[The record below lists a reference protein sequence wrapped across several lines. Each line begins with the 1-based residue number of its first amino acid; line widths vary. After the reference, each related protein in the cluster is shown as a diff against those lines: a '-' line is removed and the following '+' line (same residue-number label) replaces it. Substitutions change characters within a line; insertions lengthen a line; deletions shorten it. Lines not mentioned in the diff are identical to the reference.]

1 MRKYRW
7 LIAALL
13 AAMLGLSAC
22 RAALPEENA
31 SAAEIVEGSAQG
43 TEGGSLPQRVE
54 NEGSGTQTPG
64 SSTQQPGS
72 TTQQP
77 GSSTQQSGS
86 STQPGNADTPG
97 HADEPGNN
105 NSTEENPMEKSYNLK
120 LMAYNIRCA
129 DDPNGH
135 SIDERAPRVKTV
147 ITQNNPDIVG
157 MVEIT
162 PKWAAHLETEYQDQ
176 YRLLLH
182 YRSEKNPEGL
192 AILYKTAV
200 FQFLDEGFF
209 WLSETPEKES
219 IGWDASL
226 PRICTWVK
234 LKHKETGKTIVYY
247 NYHGEMADAFSAG
260 AFQLISRE
268 MAKNPKAACFIGG
281 DFNLFPTSLG
291 YVSYFAAAMDEAR
304 NIVPKPATEPG
315 TPTVPGG
322 YPNPGAGD
330 GEGDQIILDYIFH
343 QEEKAQAVDYYVDR
357 TRINGYF
364 PSDHYAVV
372 CCYQL

>member
-43 TEGGSLPQRVE
+43 TAEGGLPQKVE
-54 NEGSGTQTPG
+54 NEGSGAQTPG
-64 SSTQQPGS
+64 GSTQQAGSTTQPGGQTQQPGS
-72 TTQQP
+72 QTPQT
-77 GSSTQQSGS
+77 
-86 STQPGNADTPG
+86 GNSDLPDTS
-97 HADEPGNN
+97 DESQNN
-105 NSTEENPMEKSYNLK
+105 QNQEETPVEKSYNLK

-268 MAKNPKAACFIGG
+268 MAKNSKAACFIGG

-372 CCYQL
+372 CCYQI